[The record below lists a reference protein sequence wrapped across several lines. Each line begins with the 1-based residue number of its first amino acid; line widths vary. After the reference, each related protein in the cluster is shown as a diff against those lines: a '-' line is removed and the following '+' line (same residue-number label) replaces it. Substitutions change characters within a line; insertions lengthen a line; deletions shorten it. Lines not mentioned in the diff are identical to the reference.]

1 MRLYLLTF
9 ATFVTVF
16 LALSCRE
23 KEQPFVSKNVD
34 LKVTVSDGKSSSPIP
49 LAEVTIDYEHRLTGQ
64 DGTCIFEKL
73 VFGHHTITVK
83 AQDYEEY
90 TYSFVVEEGMTV
102 FPVRLTTVPPY
113 LEADSRFIETL
124 SLKGTEEW
132 VIRSNSDWKVVS
144 DSPEMSFNITSG
156 HGNGA
161 VRCTWAFQQDS
172 TGLDYKEAFFS
183 VRNAYDT
190 LDFCIRLAMPIF
202 ITGVEG
208 RSNNFVKDPNGLD
221 SCIIHFSRKVKDVK
235 VFTSWEIEA
244 DRLDDYS
251 VSFPVPAPMLCRAYP
266 VNWVKASSANGD
278 GVSFSSDDVII
289 PFYDQQ
295 VIFDGVNAGLYLY
308 PDRKTLW
315 MATIGP
321 DKLRKIDAKSFEV
334 LKEINLDFHPGPL
347 ALNPYNGML
356 YVIDNHLV
364 TDETPEVAKT
374 IRVVDPETGKVI
386 KRITIEPDEEDI
398 RYNYTSIS
406 PYKVVF
412 AENGMGAALV
422 SRDRI
427 RLIDSRD
434 GDRVIKHAYLDQEFE
449 PDFEDSEHHIR
460 DIMLDYT
467 GTKFMALILNS
478 YSFFALDSDGVSG
491 SHFKPPYRPAEE
503 YGFGGHL
510 WIYKQHRE
518 KPLMY
523 MVMPYCEILYD
534 MSSDAYSDPFV
545 RIPGWNSV
553 GDFCYGTPFGDDV
566 CTFLFNRNGFLL
578 VQDHTTKEI
587 KYDCNIHSTYVE
599 DFVSFYEGDR
609 VIVYENMVDK
619 TYFTVLN
626 TSRFWTKD

>member
-1 MRLYLLTF
+1 M
-9 ATFVTVF
+9 
-16 LALSCRE
+16 
-23 KEQPFVSKNVD
+23 SKKVD
-34 LKVTVSDGKSSSPIP
+34 LTVTVSDGKTSSPIP
-49 LAEVTIDYEHRLTGQ
+49 LAEVTIDYEHRLTEQ

-73 VFGHHTITVK
+73 LVGHHTITVK
-83 AQDYEEY
+83 AYDYEEY
-90 TYSFVVEEGMTV
+90 TESIVVEEGMTV
-102 FPVRLTTVPPY
+102 FPVKLTTVPPY
-113 LEADSRFIETL
+113 LEADSQFIQTL
-124 SLKGTEEW
+124 SLKGTEEMQ
-132 VIRSNSDWKVVS
+132 IRSNSDWKVVS

-156 HGNGA
+156 HGNGT

-183 VRNAYDT
+183 IRNAYDT
-190 LDFCIRLAMPIF
+190 LDFCIRLAMPIV

-208 RSNNFVKDPNGLD
+208 RSNNFVKDPNGQD

-251 VSFPVPAPMLCRAYP
+251 VSFPVPASMLCRAYP

-278 GVSFSSDDVII
+278 GVVFSADNVSI
-289 PFYDQQ
+289 PFYDKL
-295 VIFDGVNAGLYLY
+295 VIFDGVNSGLYLY

-315 MATIGP
+315 LATIGP
-321 DKLRKIDAKSFEV
+321 DKLRKIDTRSFEV
-334 LKEINLDFHPGPL
+334 LKEIDLDFHPGPL
-347 ALNPYNGML
+347 ALNPHNGML

-374 IRVVDPETGKVI
+374 IRVVNPNTGRVM

-412 AENGMGAALV
+412 AENGMGAVLV

-434 GDRVIKHAYLDQEFE
+434 GDRVIKHKYLDQDFE

-460 DIMLDYT
+460 DIMLDNA
-467 GTKFMALILNS
+467 GKGFLALILNS
-478 YSFFALDSDGVSG
+478 YSFFNLDPDGVNG
-491 SHFKPPYRPAEE
+491 SHFKLPNPPGDPEEE
-503 YGFGGHL
+503 YGFHGHL

-518 KPLMY
+518 KPLFY
-523 MVMPYCEILYD
+523 LVTPYSEALYD
-534 MSSDAYSDPFV
+534 RSSNAYSDPFIRV
-545 RIPGWNSV
+545 PGWNSV

-587 KYDCNIHSTYVE
+587 KYDCNIHSDLFVE